1 MKIKVLI
8 ADDHLLFREGLVQL
22 LLSSPDIEVVAQAKD
37 GKDAIEK
44 ARQFTPEVILIDIG
58 MPVMNGI
65 EATRVIKQEMPDVKV
80 IAVSMHSDKQ
90 YVSGILKAGADGYLL
105 KNTTYQQLTEAIKSV
120 HNGKKTLSDDI
131 ANVVISGYLQPSSSG
146 ADDLEKLSEREKK
159 VLQLY
164 AEGKTTREIAEQ
176 LFISIKTVGTH
187 KQHIQ
192 KKLDLSST
200 TDMIKYAL
208 KKGLIS
214 M

>member
-1 MKIKVLI
+1 MKIKVMI

-22 LLSSPDIEVVAQAKD
+22 LLASPDIEVVAQAKD

-44 ARQFTPEVILIDIG
+44 ARQFAPEVILIDIG

-65 EATRVIKQEMPDVKV
+65 EATRLIKQEMPDVKV

-105 KNTTYQQLTEAIKSV
+105 KNTTYEQLTDAIKSV
-120 HNGKKTLSDDI
+120 HKGKKTLSDDI
-131 ANVVISGYLQPSSSG
+131 ANVVISGYLQPSLG
-146 ADDLEKLSEREKK
+146 EADDLENLSERERE

-192 KKLDLSST
+192 KKLDLYST

>member
-8 ADDHLLFREGLVQL
+8 ADDHLLFREGLVKL

-44 ARQFTPEVILIDIG
+44 ARQFAPEVILIDIG

-65 EATRVIKQEMPDVKV
+65 EATKVLKQEMPDVKV

-90 YVSGILKAGADGYLL
+90 YVTGILRAGADGYLL

-120 HNGKKTLSDDI
+120 YSGKKTLSDDI
-131 ANVVISGYLQPSSSG
+131 ANLVISGYLQPSLSG
-146 ADDLEKLSEREKK
+146 ADDFEKLSERERE
-159 VLQLY
+159 VLQLF
-164 AEGKTTREIAEQ
+164 AEGKTTREIAEK

-192 KKLDLSST
+192 EKLNLQST

-208 KKGLIS
+208 KNGLIS